1 MLGLSLAETGRIPDA
16 LIRAGIRN
24 QLRRRLSELPLGD
37 CEAAVEANRAFREEL
52 CQSPVALVPE
62 LANQQHYEVDVARS
76 HLEET

>member
-37 CEAAVEANRAFREEL
+37 CEAANRAFREEL

-76 HLEET
+76 HLEEK